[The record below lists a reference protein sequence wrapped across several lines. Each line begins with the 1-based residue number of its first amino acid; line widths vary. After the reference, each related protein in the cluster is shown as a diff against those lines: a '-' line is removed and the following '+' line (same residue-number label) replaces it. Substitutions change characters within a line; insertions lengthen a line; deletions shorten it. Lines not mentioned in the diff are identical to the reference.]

1 MCIFHRYCQIVLG
14 SAVLPTSTIDIWDYF
29 YTVCQG
35 FRHLLNKPAHKN
47 TVFRVGRIKVWRGL
61 EELWHHRSSFLKH
74 SFTWLCQVLV
84 AACEI
89 FSCDVWTLSCSMWDL
104 VPQPGI
110 KSRSP
115 ALGVQSLSHYFFNF
129 FIFNWRIIALQCCVG
144 LCQASTWITHRYT
157 SLLNLPPTPLA
168 YHRAR
173 LSSLSHTANSHW
185 LSILQMVKYVSMLLS
200 PYIPPSPSFPPNG
213 P

>member
-115 ALGVQSLSHYFFNF
+115 ALGVQSLSHYFFNL

-157 SLLNLPPTPLA
+157 SLLNLP
-168 YHRAR
+168 
-173 LSSLSHTANSHW
+173 
-185 LSILQMVKYVSMLLS
+185 
-200 PYIPPSPSFPPNG
+200 SPSHLPPFKVVTEHWV
-213 P
+213 PQYKQACLPIWLFMHVFHQLTTFAV